1 MTPLSQRKATASAHS
16 TPHSASSC
24 VFFAKIYFTSL
35 LQIFRLHRVVEH
47 GGDRVGKDAV
57 GVRVQGVERL
67 RHGGDLHFAGGVH
80 ILIEDEAHF
89 LFLHL
94 LDLVAVADVAL
105 DKAGACVQLERR
117 ERVELALDVD
127 RALGDARFV
136 HVVLV
141 KNAEIRRLEQI
152 VPAAAREAELLA
164 RNGVDK
170 AKAHAVKAVGTVNL
184 DKLAER
190 LVETG
195 GKVLPVRVAHG
206 GKGDEVLREAQLVAA
221 VFGNERVVVDRP
233 RGRAVHA
240 GQLFHLALVAR
251 ERRAHGLLKVGG
263 LARVDRKNGGEAQLA
278 DDLDE
283 LRFAVGVAAVIG
295 RDHNVNTSVMLHLI
309 INYRGK
315 KNDCQISVRARR
327 SADKTYQQKNCISD
341 FL

>member
-57 GVRVQGVERL
+57 GMRVQGVERF
-67 RHGGDLHFAGGVH
+67 RHGGDLHLASGVH
-80 ILIEDEAHF
+80 VLIEDEAHF
-89 LFLHL
+89 LFLYL
-94 LDLVAVADVAL
+94 LNLIAAADVAL
-105 DKAGACVQLERR
+105 DKAWARVQLERR
-117 ERVELALDVD
+117 ERIELALDVD
-127 RALGDARFV
+127 RALGDACLV
-136 HVVLV
+136 HAVLV
-141 KNAEIRRLEQI
+141 ENAEVRRLEQI
-152 VPAAAREAELLA
+152 VPAAAREAKLLA
-164 RNGVDK
+164 RNGVHK
-170 AKAHAVKAVGTVNL
+170 AKPHAVKAVGTVNL

-206 GKGDEVLREAQLVAA
+206 GKGDKVLREAQLVAA
-221 VFGNERVVVDRP
+221 VLGNERVVIDRP

-251 ERRAHGLLKVGG
+251 KCRAHGLLKVGG
-263 LARVDRKNGGEAQLA
+263 LARVDREDRGEAQLA
-278 DDLDE
+278 DDFDE

-295 RDHNVNTSVMLHLI
+295 RDHNVNTSVML
-309 INYRGK
+309 
-315 KNDCQISVRARR
+315 Q
-327 SADKTYQQKNCISD
+327 
-341 FL
+341 F